1 MATHSSVLAWRIPGT
16 GEPGGLPS
24 IRSHRVGHKW
34 SDLAAA
40 VFLKIYEPQ
49 SCCRACLY
57 HIPIRIVEYTPTF
70 LCNQMYVFV
79 CVCVC
84 VCVCAQSCPT
94 LCGPMDCSVPGSAIL
109 GIFQARILEWVVIPY
124 ARDFLNPGIEA
135 ASLVSPAL
143 EDGFFATNTTWE
155 TQCNQKKKKFYC
167 YTHRKWKL

>member
-1 MATHSSVLAWRIPGT
+1 MN
-16 GEPGGLPS
+16 
-24 IRSHRVGHKW
+24 HRVVVGH
-34 SDLAAA
+34 ACI
-40 VFLKIYEPQ
+40 IYLSELWNILQ
-49 SCCRACLY
+49 HSYVTKCMY
-57 HIPIRIVEYTPTF
+57 
-70 LCNQMYVFV
+70 LCV

-155 TQCNQKKKKFYC
+155 TQCNQKKKNS
-167 YTHRKWKL
+167 KLLVQLSTFPL